1 MLLEQLSISH
11 CRIIEKAELTL
22 SPRVNLICG
31 DNGSGK
37 SSILEAVSILS
48 RGRSFRTSRITDVI
62 RQNEEAILIR
72 ADSHDGE
79 NHFRIGI
86 EKSKTSTR
94 IRVNQQ
100 DINTQAAL
108 SRYLPIT
115 IIDPNSIELL
125 TGSPSIRRSY
135 VDWIAFYLFPE
146 FHSIWQNYQRI
157 LKQRNLCLRVPKFIS
172 ALPVWTDELIKA
184 QIQII
189 SYRER
194 SLEVLNPQLAIFAD
208 QLLEGHSIK
217 LKLTSGFA
225 QAMDLSVESQRAF
238 YQERQ
243 ETDIKSARTLSG
255 AHRADLQVLFNDQ
268 IAQHSASRGQLKL
281 IAIAMLLAQSRSID
295 PDDNRKGIIAID
307 DLAAELDGDNKVR
320 LLSTLRGLNQQLLL
334 TTTQS
339 ELIPLHDEDCM
350 FHVKHGKVVLNDSSV

>member
-1 MLLEQLSISH
+1 M
-11 CRIIEKAELTL
+11 
-22 SPRVNLICG
+22 
-31 DNGSGK
+31 
-37 SSILEAVSILS
+37 
-48 RGRSFRTSRITDVI
+48 
-62 RQNEEAILIR
+62 
-72 ADSHDGE
+72 
-79 NHFRIGI
+79 
-86 EKSKTSTR
+86 
-94 IRVNQQ
+94 
-100 DINTQAAL
+100 
-108 SRYLPIT
+108 
-115 IIDPNSIELL
+115 
-125 TGSPSIRRSY
+125 
-135 VDWIAFYLFPE
+135 
-146 FHSIWQNYQRI
+146 
-157 LKQRNLCLRVPKFIS
+157 KQRNLCLRVPKFIS